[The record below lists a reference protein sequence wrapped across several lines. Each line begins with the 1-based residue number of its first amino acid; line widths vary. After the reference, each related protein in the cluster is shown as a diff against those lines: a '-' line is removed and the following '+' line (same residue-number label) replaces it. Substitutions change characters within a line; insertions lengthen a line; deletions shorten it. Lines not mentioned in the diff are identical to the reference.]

1 MFVVCATITGMA
13 QTDSC
18 VITSLP
24 QFWDFET
31 NNTGGTTGRPL
42 PACWTRVANPSST
55 GGYIA
60 ISSIAGMIHSGSI
73 SLNFW
78 QSRGWYVVVPV
89 LSDSLQ
95 ANNLGLN
102 FWWKVSGRW
111 NTCTSSA
118 LTVGVMTDPAD
129 VSTFTALQTLTT
141 TDTLFHF
148 VDVSLSAY
156 TDTGKYIAFFD
167 ATPVGASGYSDI
179 YIDDL
184 SLEYA
189 PACPRPTDLTL
200 VNLESRTADVVWT
213 SNADSTDYVVFYRAV
228 TNPTVWYSDTVAGI
242 GYTLQDLIPNTTYEV
257 YVITLC
263 SPWSPSSHITF
274 RTDCAPDIIAV
285 PQTWD
290 FEEATTGYHVPLC
303 WSRYVTGSLGSCPY
317 IRTGYPYAGA
327 QSLYFFYS
335 YGNMAIMPY
344 INPNYL
350 DIRELQVSFYIGN
363 QRGNENPAATIE
375 VGVITNPVDP
385 STFTSIQVIDSIG
398 LDFKYVT
405 VPFYQYTGEGTRIA
419 FRDNNPY
426 PIPHD
431 ASSRYSLYLDNL
443 TIDYCDS
450 LPCAVPYLPT
460 VSAITDTS
468 VTVSWGDVQHDP
480 KTYLVYYKPSS
491 STIWQVDTIY
501 PGVLTHTLIGLDYP
515 TIYDCYVVAEC
526 NPDMPSRTI
535 QFETMCHRIRRLPIL
550 WDFNDIP
557 IGPDLPKCWRKITAT
572 TYPRIVSSAGASH
585 ALQFI
590 QASLASLPEISTED
604 VDFSHLV
611 LTFLAK
617 SYPANNDVVM
627 EVGLM
632 TDPNDTASFTLVQT
646 VSGLTTTYQTYSI
659 PLSGFE
665 NMGAYVVFRHSGNPN
680 CITYVDD
687 VTLHYPDTLIDRVPS
702 YPMHEHDVQLFPN
715 PTHDYVNV
723 CVTDPDIRILGIE
736 VYDLYGK
743 IIRTAEGSNDYSHLQ
758 TRINLSGLP
767 AGIYT
772 IRVRTNR
779 DTLTQKIILQK

>member
-31 NNTGGTTGRPL
+31 GNTGGTTSRPL
-42 PACWTRVANPSST
+42 PMCWTRVSGPSSIPP
-55 GGYIA
+55 YIFSYA
-60 ISSIAGMIHSGSI
+60 DITHSGDY
-73 SLNFW
+73 SLNFF
-78 QSRGWYVVVPV
+78 QSRGWYVVFPV

-95 ANNLGLN
+95 VNNLGLN

-290 FEEATTGYHVPLC
+290 FEEVTTGWYHFPLC
-303 WSRYVTGSLGSCPY
+303 WNKYAQYVTMPPIIS
-317 IRTGYPYAGA
+317 TNYPYSGA
-327 QSLYFFYS
+327 QSLYFCYS
-335 YGNMAIMPY
+335 SGNMAILPY
-344 INPNYL
+344 VNPNHL
-350 DIRELQVSFYIGN
+350 DIRELQISFYIAN
-363 QRGNENPAATIE
+363 SKSNITPAATIE
-375 VGVITNPVDP
+375 VGVISNPNDP
-385 STFTSIQVIDSIG
+385 STFTSLQVIDS
-398 LDFKYVT
+398 LDSVYRYVT
-405 VPFYQYTGEGTRIA
+405 VPFYNYTGDGTYIA
-419 FRDNNPY
+419 IRDNNPE
-426 PIPHD
+426 PPVIPYGGYD
-431 ASSRYSLYLDNL
+431 IFIDNL

-460 VSAITDTS
+460 VSAFTDTS
-468 VTVSWGDVQHDP
+468 VTVSWGDAQHDP

-491 STIWQVDTIY
+491 STTWQVDTVY

-611 LTFLAK
+611 LTILAK

-772 IRVRTNR
+772 LRIRTDKGTVTKKMVK
-779 DTLTQKIILQK
+779 Q